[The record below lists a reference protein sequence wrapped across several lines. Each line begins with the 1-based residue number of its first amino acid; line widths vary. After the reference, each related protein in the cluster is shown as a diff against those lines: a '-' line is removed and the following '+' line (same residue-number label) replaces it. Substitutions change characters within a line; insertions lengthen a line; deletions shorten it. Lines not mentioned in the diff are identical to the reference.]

1 MVLPMSVCMGV
12 AHAFELMIWILCLFP
27 LAGKTARSRLP
38 VLSLFL
44 VITGFQIGVAER
56 EYLKSGYFVHIHVH
70 D

>member
-1 MVLPMSVCMGV
+1 MSVNGPNEDIR
-12 AHAFELMIWILCLFP
+12 ADTDFDLFP